1 MKRMNS
7 DISKKLR
14 VVGYIRVST
23 QEQAEEGYSP
33 KAQEDL
39 IVNEC
44 QKYDYELVGFYRD
57 LGISGKSIEARTG
70 LKQMLEHSKKDIFD
84 LVLVWKTSRMARN
97 VHDLLEIVETLQY
110 NDVKFKSISES
121 YDTSTP
127 EGKMMLTVLGT
138 VAEFERNTIVE
149 NLKIGMNSR
158 ARQGYKNGGK
168 VYGYRSEGT
177 GKGSQLIIEP
187 NEAEV
192 VKMIFD
198 MYVQGKGYKAIANYL
213 NKLGYK
219 TVKGNLFSINGVKE
233 ILSNPTYAG
242 KIRYNRYVDYAT
254 KRRKGSNDKYIL
266 VEGRHEGI
274 IDEQTWNKARAIQEA
289 RSNRYCIKSEGKFPL
304 TGILKCPMC
313 GAGMVAAMT
322 VNKLK
327 DGTKK
332 RIRYYSCGNFKNKGS
347 VACKANS
354 IRADYAEEYV
364 YQRIKETL
372 INDKV
377 LKLLVEK
384 ANKESKERI
393 LPLLQ
398 EEANLIAQM
407 EHNKIKKEKV
417 FELFEDGIIAKDVVA
432 SRLKTIEEESIRQN
446 ERLEEIRIKK
456 EQSNLGEI
464 SYKRIHKMVNE
475 FQELLDKANPEK
487 RKLLLQMAIESIT
500 IENRKIKVMHMHF
513 NQSFQGIMNACK
525 DESGESSDED
535 SPIPFVF
542 RVTI

>member
-39 IVNEC
+39 IINEC

-177 GKGSQLIIEP
+177 GKGSQLIIES

-347 VACKANS
+347 AACKANS

-398 EEANLIAQM
+398 EETNLIAQM

-464 SYKRIHKMVNE
+464 SYERIHKMVNE

>member
-1 MKRMNS
+1 
-7 DISKKLR
+7 
-14 VVGYIRVST
+14 
-23 QEQAEEGYSP
+23 
-33 KAQEDL
+33 
-39 IVNEC
+39 
-44 QKYDYELVGFYRD
+44 
-57 LGISGKSIEARTG
+57 
-70 LKQMLEHSKKDIFD
+70 
-84 LVLVWKTSRMARN
+84 MARN

-304 TGILKCPMC
+304 TGILKCPIC

-322 VNKLK
+322 VNTLK

-446 ERLEEIRIKK
+446 ERLEEIRVKK

-500 IENRKIKVMHMHF
+500 IENRKIKAMHMHF